1 MSVIDKFRE
10 LLLPVLG
17 RDSIDE
23 LPPDAALVK
32 DLGADSLDFVEIMYV
47 IESNFGVV
55 LKTSQL
61 IAGGQHIRQ
70 EEIFEDNRLT
80 ESGLARIELSFPG
93 SAGRFEV
100 GMTRIA
106 IFSAITIRD
115 LANIIDM
122 KLEEEKADV

>member
-1 MSVIDKFRE
+1 MSVIERFRE

-17 RDSIDE
+17 RDAIE
-23 LPPDAALVK
+23 EVPPDAALVN

-61 IAGGQHIRQ
+61 VAGGQNIRPDD
-70 EEIFEDNRLT
+70 IFLENKLT
-80 ESGLARIELSFPG
+80 VEGLAIIEKSFPG

-106 IFSAITIRD
+106 LFSAITVRD
-115 LANIIDM
+115 LANIIDA
-122 KLEEEKADV
+122 KLQERSGDA